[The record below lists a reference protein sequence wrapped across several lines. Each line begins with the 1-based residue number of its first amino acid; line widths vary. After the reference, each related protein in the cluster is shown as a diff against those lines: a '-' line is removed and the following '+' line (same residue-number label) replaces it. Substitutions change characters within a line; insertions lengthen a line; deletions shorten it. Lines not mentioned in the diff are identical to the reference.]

1 MGCYIVTMKN
11 YKSGTY
17 LKEGANTP
25 HQYDFFMPT
34 KIDKNFIME
43 DQKIFI
49 YLEKATKLLGE
60 LNAYAKLIPDVDFFI
75 QMHVRVEAVSSSKIE
90 GTKTEMNEVLL
101 PEGDIDPEKRN
112 DWLEVQNYIKAMNN
126 AISSLGELPVSVRL
140 IKKAHQDLLSDV
152 RGEHKLPGE
161 IRISQN
167 WIGGASISTAHFVP
181 PHYEK
186 VPELL
191 SDWEF
196 FWHNYSID
204 VPVLLKI
211 AIGHY
216 QFETIHPFLDG
227 NGRIGRLLISLQLI
241 ERDFISK
248 PVLYISNYFEKH
260 RQAYYDALDNVRRKN
275 DLEGW
280 ILFFLEGVLQTAENS
295 KKTFEN
301 IILLRKTFEEKVS
314 TLGRRVVR
322 ARKLLLFLFSQP
334 IVGVHKVAEHL
345 DIKYNSANNLI
356 KDFENLGILKEIT
369 GYSRNRLFIMKEY
382 IQLF

>member
-1 MGCYIVTMKN
+1 MKN
-11 YKSGTY
+11 YKSGIY
-17 LKEGANTP
+17 IKEGANTL
-25 HQYDFFMPT
+25 HQYEFFIPA
-34 KIDKNFIME
+34 KINKNFTME

-75 QMHVRVEAVSSSKIE
+75 QMHVRAEAVSSSKIE
-90 GTKTEMNEVLL
+90 GTKTEINEVLL

-112 DWLEVQNYIKAMNN
+112 DWLEVQNYIKSMNN

-161 IRISQN
+161 IRRSQN
-167 WIGGASISTAHFVP
+167 WVGGSSINTAYFVP
-181 PHYEK
+181 PHYKE

-191 SDWEF
+191 SDWES

-248 PVLYISNYFEKH
+248 PVLYISSYFENH
-260 RQAYYDALDNVRRKN
+260 RQAYYDALDNVRSKN

-280 ILFFLEGVLQTAENS
+280 ILFFLEGVIQTAENS
-295 KKTFEN
+295 KKTFED
-301 IILLRKTFEEKVS
+301 IILLRKTFEEKAS
-314 TLGRRVVR
+314 TLGRKVVR

-334 IVGVHKVAEHL
+334 IVGVHRVAEYL
-345 DIKYNSANNLI
+345 EIKYNSANNLI
-356 KDFENLGILKEIT
+356 KDFESLDILEEKT
-369 GYSRNRLFIMKEY
+369 GYSRNRLFIMKDY
-382 IQLF
+382 IQLFRK